1 VHVCKITKMRVKS
14 KASKRLFRFFDQ
26 KSKEEFKIQKLTCL
40 PDQLKACEAISQ
52 RGICLWAS
60 LKV

>member
-1 VHVCKITKMRVKS
+1 MRVKS